1 MLIARGEVDD
11 TIYGRVSAK
20 VRSLDLVDR
29 VLLARDITGP
39 QLQSVYRCAH
49 LFWSLDEGDS
59 LGEGFLQ
66 AMWFDVPII
75 AYKTDVSTRLVGDA
89 GLLIADKSDLMAI
102 ATLAQIVVTDGEL
115 RRRIVRA
122 QRTDDRA
129 VGSKTLHPK
138 CKRALPST
146 LFQCARRFSQG
157 PPLRVIAF
165 P

>member
-1 MLIARGEVDD
+1 
-11 TIYGRVSAK
+11 
-20 VRSLDLVDR
+20 LVDR
-29 VLLARDITGP
+29 VLLARDITEP

-49 LFWSLDEGDS
+49 LFWSLDEGNS

-89 GLLIADKSDLMAI
+89 GLLIADKSDLMSI

-122 QRTDDRA
+122 QRTVRARFDAETIARDLLDRLA
-129 VGSKTLHPK
+129 VPEPECQASPIT
-138 CKRALPST
+138 
-146 LFQCARRFSQG
+146 ARR
-157 PPLRVIAF
+157 
-165 P
+165 